1 MTGVQTCALPILDDA
16 GALDGDVG
24 VVWERVDEYGTVE
37 IGGLTLI
44 GARVWVRLEL

>member
-1 MTGVQTCALPILDDA
+1 
-16 GALDGDVG
+16 
-24 VVWERVDEYGTVE
+24 VWERVDEYGTVE